1 MKYNVF
7 LSKNTKDYKEA
18 VKLLSFLERSGLK
31 VFESQQSLPRV
42 GIADYAKAIDDAL
55 EQSENLI
62 VLFSPNEL
70 GTGEGDNSSWV
81 YYEWTSFRNEL
92 LSKRKKGNLLS
103 VLCNGVNIS
112 MLPFGLRKYQAF
124 ELAVI
129 ENSNLL
135 EYIINKSNNDYYDR
149 ISSFE
154 RSNSVA
160 EDLKFFDFGH
170 HFSVCMFAKIQ
181 NKDDFMGLLQE
192 DLDGFVK
199 LTWKDPHQIISI
211 NPDEIVKEIKKDYGD
226 IAADIFSL
234 GNYCGILTSMALFV
248 ILGATEALKQLQSL
262 LVTFKSIADSLGVPE
277 SVVSSFITMIN
288 EKDQQ
293 SITNYFKIVRRAIA
307 IRHEIS
313 KQCPHCGIMTSIEKD
328 KCPNCMNPL

>member
-1 MKYNVF
+1 MKYDVF
-7 LSKNTKDYKEA
+7 LSKNTKDYKETI
-18 VKLLSFLERSGLK
+18 KLLSFLESSGLR
-31 VFESQQSLPRV
+31 VFESQQSLPKV

-62 VLFSPNEL
+62 VLFSPNEI

-124 ELAVI
+124 NLADI

-135 EYIINKSNNDYYDR
+135 EYIIKKGIDDYDDK
-149 ISSFE
+149 IFSFE

-160 EDLKFFDFGH
+160 EDLKLFDFGH
-170 HFSVCMFAKIQ
+170 HFSVCMFAKLQ

-192 DLDGFVK
+192 DLDGFGK
-199 LTWKDPHQIISI
+199 LIWKDSHQIITI

-226 IAADIFSL
+226 NAADIFSI

-248 ILGATEALKQLQSL
+248 ILGATDVLKQLQTIL
-262 LVTFKSIADSLGVPE
+262 AIFKGLAYSLGVPE
-277 SVVSSFITMIN
+277 SVVSSLITMIN

-293 SITNYFKIVRRAIA
+293 GISCYYKIVRRAIA
-307 IRHEIS
+307 IRHETS
-313 KQCPHCGIMTSIEKD
+313 K
-328 KCPNCMNPL
+328 

>member
-124 ELAVI
+124 ELADI